1 MKLDVISH
9 CTIDTIEIND
19 SKYVVPGGPGCYCS
33 LTARSLKFDVKL
45 HTKFGSDFTLSDYL
59 TEKKIDFENSL
70 SNELTT
76 QFILQIV
83 NSERTLFLK
92 NKCEVIDNIVL
103 DTDSAIISPLF
114 DEISLDLFE
123 KVTNDASFVLL
134 DPQGFLRRIDSE
146 NKIYLEHTDLNL
158 SNVSAIKVNSDEL
171 NALTND
177 SNLDGIKIL
186 QKKGIDNV
194 ILTDKQNISLLSG
207 NKIYSIALPD
217 IELNDTTGIGDIF
230 SAAFCCTMLKE
241 KDILW
246 ALSFAGGAAQAAL
259 ESGKIGLEKIPSKGE
274 IESNAYYFYNTVRFK
289 EI

>member
-83 NSERTLFLK
+83 NSERILFLK

-103 DTDSAIISPLF
+103 DTDSVIISPLF

-259 ESGKIGLEKIPSKGE
+259 ESGKIGLEKIPSKGA

>member
-59 TEKKIDFENSL
+59 TEKKIDFQNSL
-70 SNELTT
+70 SNEPTT

-103 DTDSAIISPLF
+103 DTDSVIISPLF

-207 NKIYSIALPD
+207 NKIYSIELPD